1 MLFGKK
7 QTFLRGFLKDDA
19 FVMFFV
25 VDSLIIVIWTVCQM
39 FGVNL
44 FTAGFLGSSLDHLPV
59 HYFLMSGFCSVLSD
73 VVDWED
79 CWQMWTPVLSF
90 VMKLGQ
96 FSVCCMLG
104 VPFCPDWG
112 LFVISRRNYLNP
124 LHTELSAVYDVF
136 PSTESSASM
145 TSAILTTSRQKFW
158 NDDFKPPLECR
169 YLRCVIKPV
178 SLGFCI
184 TSVTDR
190 ISSLFAANVM
200 SLGWRRYYKHTRHV
214 HWYKWHQQQS
224 PGGSSGICSDCEE
237 RCCKSNWRQFY
248 VRWRQTQ
255 RAQCVTD

>member
-1 MLFGKK
+1 
-7 QTFLRGFLKDDA
+7 
-19 FVMFFV
+19 MFFV
-25 VDSLIIVIWTVCQM
+25 VDSLMIVIWTVCQM
-39 FGVNL
+39 FAVNL
-44 FTAGFLGSSLDHLPV
+44 FTAGFLGSSLDHL

-79 CWQMWTPVLSF
+79 FWQMWTPVLSF

-96 FSVCCMLG
+96 FSVCCMHG

-112 LFVISRRNYLNP
+112 LFVISRRNYLNH

-158 NDDFKPPLECR
+158 NDDFKPPVECR
-169 YLRCVIKPV
+169 YLRCVIKLV

-190 ISSLFAANVM
+190 SLLCLLLMLCSLDDVDIINIYSTRTLVQMTPAAVAR
-200 SLGWRRYYKHTRHV
+200 WQQ
-214 HWYKWHQQQS
+214 WYVFRLWGKML
-224 PGGSSGICSDCEE
+224 
-237 RCCKSNWRQFY
+237 
-248 VRWRQTQ
+248 
-255 RAQCVTD
+255 